1 MIENVNPGPGNYES
15 VNLLS
20 ERGHYP
26 ISSSLGFGKRAFDK
40 ESRVVQFEHK
50 AKNNYSK
57 F

>member
-1 MIENVNPGPGNYES
+1 MIENANPGPGNYES

-50 AKNNYSK
+50 AKNDYSK